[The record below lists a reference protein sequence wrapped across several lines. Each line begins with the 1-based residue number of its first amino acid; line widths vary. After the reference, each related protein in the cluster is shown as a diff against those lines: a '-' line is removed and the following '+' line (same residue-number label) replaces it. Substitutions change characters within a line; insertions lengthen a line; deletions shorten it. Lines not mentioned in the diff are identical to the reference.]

1 MFLGGYVIKRFNMRV
16 KEILKLIISTNVIVL
31 FLCLSFVMRCPTGSL
46 AGFSQDRASSEQLR
60 QPCNSNCNCSFHN
73 YAPVCGEDKFSYFNP
88 CAAGCQQV
96 IDVPV
101 KVNTLHY
108 QVLVLQEH
116 ILVGSCFQRFTQCT
130 CVIEKTSGSKWR
142 ATEGKCDVDCV
153 YLYVFIPFI
162 ALAIFGVFF
171 TDVPALSAT
180 LR

>member
-1 MFLGGYVIKRFNMRV
+1 MFLGGYVIKRFNMHV
-16 KEILKLIISTNVIVL
+16 KEILKLIVATNVIVL

-101 KVNTLHY
+101 KVRSLHY
-108 QVLVLQEH
+108 YLLVLQEQIH
-116 ILVGSCFQRFTQCT
+116 CAFMLSEVHAVHVCNR
-130 CVIEKTSGSKWR
+130 E
-142 ATEGKCDVDCV
+142 DVRRKMASDGREV
-153 YLYVFIPFI
+153 
-162 ALAIFGVFF
+162 
-171 TDVPALSAT
+171 
-180 LR
+180 